1 MRKRG
6 SAAGG
11 GVSSMYAETSLD
23 DEEEKPLVGG
33 PPLGEQGRG
42 CEGSRVVSESKDEGA
57 KAPALSSSSGA
68 VSTTKFKIGLVIE
81 KIREIDM
88 SDMYRYWSV
97 VQVWLSEVPAK
108 LGTNCHPLTGFG
120 LTRQPE
126 LTQEQLEKL
135 DRWCEENV
143 AVPCTSEDHSDLLF
157 QLWDL
162 SFPDSDVKPE
172 IKDP

>member
-11 GVSSMYAETSLD
+11 GVSSMYTETSLD
-23 DEEEKPLVGG
+23 DEEDKPLVGG
-33 PPLGEQGRG
+33 PPL
-42 CEGSRVVSESKDEGA
+42 SESKDEGA
-57 KAPALSSSSGA
+57 KGAPALSSSSGA

-108 LGTNCHPLTGFG
+108 LGTNCHPLAGFV
-120 LTRQPE
+120 TRQPE

-143 AVPCTSEDHSDLLF
+143 AVPCTSEEHSDLLF